1 MSRELKFRVWD
12 NEKKIWLDKTD
23 FCIYNGDAQE
33 VEIGGTEYLH
43 NGSSYNPL
51 KFVENDLGGLYFNRN
66 LIIQQYTGLKDKNGN
81 PIYEGDFIRGQ
92 FDHGPAG
99 YREEILPVKWSNE
112 DGYQWNYWDLST
124 IEVVGNEHEWP
135 CHKPNS
141 FDHNS
146 ECLTCDC
153 WATDCPFLKFSSSP
167 KLILKQ

>member
-1 MSRELKFRVWD
+1 MSREHKYRVYIPD
-12 NEKKIWLDKTD
+12 TN
-23 FCIYNGDAQE
+23 
-33 VEIGGTEYLH
+33 
-43 NGSSYNPL
+43 
-51 KFVENDLGGLYFNRN
+51 KFVYFGINDFDYSDRYLDDGKYP
-66 LIIQQYTGLKDKNGN
+66 IQQYTGLKDKNGN
-81 PIYEGDFIRGQ
+81 PIYEGDFIRGM

-99 YREEILPVKWSNE
+99 LREEILPVRWSNE

-146 ECLTCDC
+146 ECLTCDG
-153 WATDCPFLKFSSSP
+153 WPSDCPFLKFSSSP

>member
-1 MSRELKFRVWD
+1 MSRELKFRVYIR
-12 NEKKIWLDKTD
+12 EYDKYVYFGIGD
-23 FCIYNGDAQE
+23 FNYSDR
-33 VEIGGTEYLH
+33 YLH
-43 NGSSYNPL
+43 QSDIP
-51 KFVENDLGGLYFNRN
+51 VEQF
-66 LIIQQYTGLKDKNGN
+66 TGMYDKNN
-81 PIYEGDFIRGQ
+81 KPIYEGDFIRGQ

-99 YREEILPVKWSNE
+99 LREEILPVKWSNE

-146 ECLTCDC
+146 ECLTCDG
-153 WATDCPFLKFSSSP
+153 WPSDCPFLKFSSSP

>member
-1 MSRELKFRVWD
+1 MSREFKFRVYSFVCK
-12 NEKKIWLDKTD
+12 E
-23 FCIYNGDAQE
+23 FIYFDIYDYPQGIA
-33 VEIGGTEYLH
+33 GGVSE
-43 NGSSYNPL
+43 P
-51 KFVENDLGGLYFNRN
+51 
-66 LIIQQYTGLKDKNGN
+66 QQYTGLNDKNGEE
-81 PIYEGDFIRGQ
+81 IYEGDYIRGQ

-99 YREEILPVKWSNE
+99 LREEILPVKWSNE

-146 ECLTCDC
+146 ECLTCDG
-153 WATDCPFLKFSSSP
+153 WPSDCPFLKLSSSP

>member
-1 MSRELKFRVWD
+1 MNKNNMSRELKFRVYIR
-12 NEKKIWLDKTD
+12 EYDKYVYFGIGD
-23 FCIYNGDAQE
+23 FNYSDR
-33 VEIGGTEYLH
+33 YLH
-43 NGSSYNPL
+43 QSDIP
-51 KFVENDLGGLYFNRN
+51 VEQF
-66 LIIQQYTGLKDKNGN
+66 TGMYDKNN
-81 PIYEGDFIRGQ
+81 KPIYEGDFIRGM

-99 YREEILPVKWSNE
+99 LREEILPIKWSNE

-146 ECLTCDC
+146 ECLTCDG
-153 WATDCPFLKFSSSP
+153 WPSDCPFLKFSSSP

>member
-1 MSRELKFRVWD
+1 MSRELKFRVYIR
-12 NEKKIWLDKTD
+12 EYDKYVYFGIGD
-23 FCIYNGDAQE
+23 FNYSDR
-33 VEIGGTEYLH
+33 YLH
-43 NGSSYNPL
+43 QSDIP
-51 KFVENDLGGLYFNRN
+51 VEQF
-66 LIIQQYTGLKDKNGN
+66 TGMYDKNN
-81 PIYEGDFIRGQ
+81 KPIYEGDFIRGQ

-135 CHKPNS
+135 CHKPNA

-146 ECLTCDC
+146 ECLTCDGC
-153 WATDCPFLKFSSSP
+153 PSDCPFLKFSPSP

>member
-1 MSRELKFRVWD
+1 MRPLKFRVYIR
-12 NEKKIWLDKTD
+12 EHSKYVYFSLGD
-23 FCIYNGDAQE
+23 FDYSDR
-33 VEIGGTEYLH
+33 YLH
-43 NGSSYNPL
+43 QSDIPVEQFTGSY
-51 KFVENDLGGLYFNRN
+51 
-66 LIIQQYTGLKDKNGN
+66 DKNN
-81 PIYEGDFIRGQ
+81 KPIYEGDFIRGQ

-99 YREEILPVKWSNE
+99 LREEILPVKWSNE

-135 CHKPNS
+135 CRKPGS
-141 FDHNS
+141 FDGNG

>member
-1 MSRELKFRVWD
+1 MSRELKFRVYIR
-12 NEKKIWLDKTD
+12 EYDKYVYFGIGD
-23 FCIYNGDAQE
+23 FNYSDR
-33 VEIGGTEYLH
+33 YLH
-43 NGSSYNPL
+43 QSDIP
-51 KFVENDLGGLYFNRN
+51 VEQF
-66 LIIQQYTGLKDKNGN
+66 TGIYDKNKK
-81 PIYEGDFIRGQ
+81 PIYEGDFIRGM

-99 YREEILPVKWSNE
+99 LREEILPVKWSNE

-146 ECLTCDC
+146 ECLTCDG
-153 WATDCPFLKFSSSP
+153 WPSDCPFLKFSSSP